1 MPYRVIA
8 PAPADV
14 IPPELGQLHNL
25 IVISTGRE
33 GGAAARV
40 LVERGDQGVQLLH
53 LVQKSLQIGFR
64 HPLLQSLSPILA
76 NKVRIATAACG
87 KRAKLGSAQSCEE
100 AP

>member
-14 IPPELGQLHNL
+14 IPPELCQLHNL
-25 IVISTGRE
+25 IVICTGRE

-53 LVQKSLQIGFR
+53 LV
-64 HPLLQSLSPILA
+64 
-76 NKVRIATAACG
+76 
-87 KRAKLGSAQSCEE
+87 
-100 AP
+100 